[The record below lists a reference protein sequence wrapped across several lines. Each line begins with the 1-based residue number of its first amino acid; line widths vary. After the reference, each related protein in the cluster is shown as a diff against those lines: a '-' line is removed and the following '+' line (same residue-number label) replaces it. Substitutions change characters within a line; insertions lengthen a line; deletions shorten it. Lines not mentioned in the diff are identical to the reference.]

1 MNISEQTVVLI
12 TGASRGI
19 GRGVLAAFGKI
30 GATVIGTAT
39 SANGAE
45 SINSFIKEN
54 AFKGAGKVL
63 DVNNE
68 EAVNQLIEEIK
79 KEFGA
84 VGVLVNN
91 AGITDDNLLM
101 KMKAES
107 WDKVI
112 STNLGGA
119 FRLSK
124 AVCRDMM
131 KARTG
136 SIINIS
142 SVVGVM
148 GNAGQ
153 ANYSA
158 SKAGLIG
165 FTKSLARELGSR
177 GISVNAIAPG
187 FIKTDMTEQM
197 TEEQK
202 NKLTS
207 AVALGTLGEVAD
219 IADACVFLARA
230 NYITGET
237 LNINGGL
244 YML

>member
-39 SANGAE
+39 SENGAE
-45 SINSFIKEN
+45 SINSFISEN
-54 AFKGAGKVL
+54 GFKGAGKVL

-68 EAVNQLIEEIK
+68 DAIAQLIEEIK

-101 KMKAES
+101 KMKSES

-131 KARTG
+131 KARAG

-148 GNAGQ
+148 
-153 ANYSA
+153 
-158 SKAGLIG
+158 
-165 FTKSLARELGSR
+165 
-177 GISVNAIAPG
+177 
-187 FIKTDMTEQM
+187 
-197 TEEQK
+197 
-202 NKLTS
+202 
-207 AVALGTLGEVAD
+207 
-219 IADACVFLARA
+219 
-230 NYITGET
+230 
-237 LNINGGL
+237 
-244 YML
+244 